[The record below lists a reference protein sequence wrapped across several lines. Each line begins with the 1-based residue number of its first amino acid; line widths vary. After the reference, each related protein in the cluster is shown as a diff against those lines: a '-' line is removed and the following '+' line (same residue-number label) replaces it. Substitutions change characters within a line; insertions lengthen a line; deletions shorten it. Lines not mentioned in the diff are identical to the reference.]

1 MIDPALLRS
10 GEEVRLRLLDL
21 IEDRLA
27 ERAPSE
33 AVPPGREFHFL
44 RSQLVVFPTE
54 ARAATPA
61 ALAEHLPRLS
71 LGSIFLH
78 FVEARLR
85 PPRGEDDFSAWLE
98 HWGDRGAELRARLAT
113 VDPMFGSLRE
123 LRTRIALAVR
133 AEARPA

>member
-1 MIDPALLRS
+1 VIDPALLRS
-10 GEEVRLRLLDL
+10 GEDVRQRLLDL

-27 ERAPSE
+27 EGAPTD
-33 AVPPGREFHFL
+33 AVQPGREFHFL

-54 ARAATPA
+54 ARAASPA
-61 ALAEHLPRLS
+61 ALAEALPRVT

-78 FVEARLR
+78 FVEGRLR

-98 HWGDRGAELRARLAT
+98 LWGDRGADLRARLAT

-123 LRTRIALAVR
+123 LRTRIARAVGT
-133 AEARPA
+133 EARPA